1 MSDPLRVPQ
10 GEFELTRYPL
20 RAGEL
25 LRAWDGADEHLLA
38 HLAGVDLVGSDLAD
52 RDRPDG
58 AVAAAPIDLSG
69 TVVIVNDSW
78 GALATSL
85 GDSAPIL
92 VTDSALG
99 EQAAR
104 RNVARAGNNARLDV
118 RSPLDAVPPSIDVL
132 LVRIPKTLALLEFEL
147 SRLAPS
153 LAPGATVIGAAM
165 TKDVHTSTIEAFERW
180 VGPARTSRAARKA
193 RLIHAAV
200 DPRIVA
206 PAMDWP
212 QTYVVPEGLS
222 ALSGVSTV
230 NHAGVFSAQHLDI
243 GARLLLETA
252 IPRLERRAGRTERI
266 LDLGCGNGVLGV
278 AAALANPAAQLTF
291 VDESQ
296 LAVASARATYA
307 GAVLDSDRPATFL
320 VGGLLADTGVA
331 RESMDVVLN
340 NPPFHSHQAVTDATA
355 WQMFGDA
362 RTALRR
368 GGELWVIGNRHLGY
382 HVKLKR
388 IFGNCETVASNAKFV
403 VLRAKR

>member
-1 MSDPLRVPQ
+1 MTDPLRVPQ
-10 GEFELTRYPL
+10 GEIELQRYPV
-20 RAGEL
+20 RGGEL

-38 HLAGVDLVGSDLAD
+38 HLAGDDLVAGDSAEGGPAAGSSVPVDLT
-52 RDRPDG
+52 
-58 AVAAAPIDLSG
+58 G
-69 TVVIVNDSW
+69 TVVIVNDAW
-78 GALATSL
+78 GALSTALAASQ
-85 GDSAPIL
+85 PIL
-92 VTDSALG
+92 ITDSALAAA
-99 EQAAR
+99 AAR
-104 RNVARAGNNARLDV
+104 GNTARAMPGASLDV
-118 RSPLDAVPPSIDVL
+118 RSPLDAAPASIDVL
-132 LVRIPKTLALLEFEL
+132 LVRIPKTLALLEFQL

-165 TKDVHTSTIEAFERW
+165 TKDVHSSTIEAFERW
-180 VGPARTSRAARKA
+180 VGPTRTSRAARKA
-193 RLIHAAV
+193 RLIHST
-200 DPRIVA
+200 VA
-206 PAMDWP
+206 PDRVPPSVAWP
-212 QTYVVPEGLS
+212 QTYVVPEGLGR
-222 ALSGVSTV
+222 LTGVTTV

-252 IPRLERRAGRTERI
+252 MPRLERRAGRAERI

-296 LAVASARATYA
+296 LAVASAQATYERA
-307 GAVLDSDRPATFL
+307 IADRARPVDFR
-320 VGGLLADTGVA
+320 VGGTLDDAGIA

-355 WQMFGDA
+355 WQMFSDS
-362 RTALRR
+362 RTVLRR

>member
-1 MSDPLRVPQ
+1 VSDPLRVPQ
-10 GEFELTRYPL
+10 GDVELERYPL
-20 RAGEL
+20 RSGEL

-38 HLAGVDLVGSDLAD
+38 HLAGVDLV
-52 RDRPDG
+52 DG
-58 AVAAAPIDLSG
+58 GPTAAPIDLSG
-69 TVVIVNDSW
+69 TVVIVNDAW
-78 GALATSL
+78 GALATAL
-85 GDSAPIL
+85 RDSAPIL

-104 RNVARAGNNARLDV
+104 RNVARTGNDAVLDV
-118 RSPLDAVPPSIDVL
+118 RSPLDPAPASIDVL
-132 LVRIPKTLALLEFEL
+132 LVRIPKTLALLEFQL
-147 SRLAPS
+147 ATLAPN

-165 TKDVHTSTIEAFERW
+165 TKDVHTSAIEAFERW
-180 VGPARTSRAARKA
+180 VGPTRTSRAARKA
-193 RLIHAAV
+193 RLIHASV
-200 DPRIVA
+200 DPDRVPPPA
-206 PAMDWP
+206 PLP
-212 QTYVVPEGLS
+212 QTYVVPEGLG
-222 ALSGVSTV
+222 ALSGVRTV

-252 IPRLERRAGRTERI
+252 IPRLERRSGRVERI

-278 AAALANPAAQLTF
+278 AAALANTSAQLSF

-296 LAVASARATYA
+296 LAVASAAATYG
-307 GAVLDSDRPATFL
+307 GAIPAHDRPATFL
-320 VGGLLADTGVA
+320 VGGTLADAGVA

>member
-1 MSDPLRVPQ
+1 MIEPLRVPQ
-10 GEFELTRYPL
+10 GELELQRYPV
-20 RAGEL
+20 RGGEL
-25 LRAWDGADEHLLA
+25 LRAWDGADEHLLSY
-38 HLAGVDLVGSDLAD
+38 LAGADLAGTDPAGTESAATEPVDL
-52 RDRPDG
+52 R
-58 AVAAAPIDLSG
+58 G
-69 TVVIVNDSW
+69 TVVIVNDAW
-78 GALATSL
+78 GAL
-85 GDSAPIL
+85 SAALAGSSPVL
-92 VTDSALG
+92 VTDSALA
-99 EQAAR
+99 EHAAR
-104 RNVARAGNNARLDV
+104 GNVARAGGATLEV
-118 RSPLDAVPPSIDVL
+118 RSPLDQAPPSIDVL

-153 LAPGATVIGAAM
+153 LAAGATVIGAAM

-180 VGPARTSRAARKA
+180 VGPTRTSRAARKA
-193 RLIHAAV
+193 RLIHAEV
-200 DPRIVA
+200 DPGRSA
-206 PAMDWP
+206 TASGWP
-212 QTYVVPEGLS
+212 QTYVVPEGLGR
-222 ALSGVSTV
+222 LSGVTAV

-252 IPRLERRAGRTERI
+252 VPRFERRAGRAERV

-278 AAALANPAAQLTF
+278 AAALANPAAHLSF

-296 LAVASARATYA
+296 LAVASARATYDGAIA
-307 GAVLDSDRPATFL
+307 GADRPADFL
-320 VGGLLADTGVA
+320 VGGTLADAGVA
-331 RESMDVVLN
+331 RESIDVVLN

-388 IFGNCETVASNAKFV
+388 IFGNCETVAANAKFV